1 MWLCMKWRD
10 VMHGCMVYTVR
21 TEDGSSFE
29 WHQPCNNQTAL
40 QLHHLGHHSFRVT
53 WDKNAVS
60 LLKRGEQCYIKAI
73 NNSKPASLNTKL
85 SCPVTHTWW
94 QFTAK
99 PSCFRKWWWWQEP
112 KTIKRKQALC
122 RSKQIKG
129 SKECLFIMTQ
139 THNLQNFWG
148 NPLCVK
154 WINHLSSWIFFSHI
168 FQIPKGWYQNEECV
182 CVCVCMC
189 VRLHASLL
197 CMYVYTHD
205 LRNLT
210 HYCE

>member
-1 MWLCMKWRD
+1 
-10 VMHGCMVYTVR
+10 MVYTEC

-40 QLHHLGHHSFRVT
+40 QLHHLGGYSRHAVKSSSHSYRVT
-53 WDKNAVS
+53 CGKNAVS
-60 LLKRGEQCYIKAI
+60 LLKREQQRYIKAI

-99 PSCFRKWWWWQEP
+99 PSCFPKWWWWQEP

-122 RSKQIKG
+122 RSKQITG
-129 SKECLFIMTQ
+129 SKEHLFIMTQ
-139 THNLQNFWG
+139 THNLQIFGG

-154 WINHLSSWIFFSHI
+154 
-168 FQIPKGWYQNEECV
+168 
-182 CVCVCMC
+182 
-189 VRLHASLL
+189 
-197 CMYVYTHD
+197 
-205 LRNLT
+205 
-210 HYCE
+210 